1 MKAIKNLLKHCS
13 CIEDCTPPEPTLLVV
28 PIESLDF
35 RNLERYCALNAS
47 FIVPMRPPPEGFGDS
62 DALQREKLVI
72 IYPEFQT
79 MHPNQLTVP

>member
-1 MKAIKNLLKHCS
+1 ML
-13 CIEDCTPPEPTLLVV
+13 

-62 DALQREKLVI
+62 DALQRERSWLT

-79 MHPNQLTVP
+79 MHPNQLSHDTKTIMIFLALKWLLIVI

>member
-1 MKAIKNLLKHCS
+1 M
-13 CIEDCTPPEPTLLVV
+13 V

-62 DALQREKLVI
+62 DALQREKLVFQSSRPCILTNCPMIQTLTIMILFAPKCLLI
-72 IYPEFQT
+72 IK
-79 MHPNQLTVP
+79 